1 VGAVR
6 PIRFGTDGWRGIIAA
21 DYTFDAVRACAQGFA
36 RYLQEVGVKKG
47 IVVGYDTRFAA
58 EDFARA
64 AAEVLCAQ
72 GIRVFLTP
80 RPTPTPV
87 VAHGILQLGA
97 DGAVVITASH
107 NPGRWQGFK
116 VRPSYGGSAPPEVLS
131 RIEALIPP
139 KEEWERVPTMAAEEA
154 RRRSLLEEFDPQP
167 GYFRH
172 LEETLDLEAV
182 RRAGLGV
189 VIDSMHGATAGYL
202 RRLLAGGQ
210 TRTWQ
215 IRGARNPAFPGM
227 ANPEPIARN
236 LRPLMRAVRRHRA
249 QVGLA
254 TDGDGD
260 RLGVVDEQGRFVDN
274 QRVFA
279 LLTYFLLEVEGLRGP
294 IVKSVTA
301 TRMVFPLAQPYSLP
315 IYETGVGFKFLGP
328 KMTEVDALVA
338 GEESGGYAFR
348 GHLPERDGIFSALR
362 FLELMVKR
370 GKTPSELVDELF
382 SRIGSHYYDRIDVE
396 IDAGRREEL
405 RARLQS
411 LAPSRVGGLAVVGR
425 DAIDGVRFLLDGG
438 WVVFRLSG
446 TEPLL
451 RIYSEVRG
459 EEGKVREVLADA
471 RRLVG
476 V

>member
-1 VGAVR
+1 MGAVK

-36 RYLQEVGVKKG
+36 RYLKEVGVQRG

-64 AAEVLCAQ
+64 AAEVLCAH
-72 GIRVFLTP
+72 GIPVFLTP

-116 VRPSYGGSAPPEVLS
+116 VRPSYGGSAPPEVLA

-139 KEEWERVPTMAAEEA
+139 REEWDRIPTLAAQEA
-154 RRRSLLEEFDPQP
+154 RRRGLLEEFDPRP
-167 GYFRH
+167 SYFRH
-172 LEETLDLEAV
+172 LEGLVDLEAL
-182 RRAGLGV
+182 RQAGLGV
-189 VIDSMHGATAGYL
+189 VVDPMHGATAGYL
-202 RRLLAGGQ
+202 RHLLAGGQ
-210 TRTWQ
+210 TRIWQ
-215 IRGARNPAFPGM
+215 IRGARNPLFPGM

-236 LRPLMRAVRRHRA
+236 LGPLMRAVRRHRA

-260 RLGVVDEQGRFVDN
+260 RLGVVDEGGRFVDN
-274 QRVFA
+274 QRVLA
-279 LLTYFLLEVEGLRGP
+279 LLVYYLLEVQGLRGP

-301 TRMVFPLAQPYSLP
+301 TRMVFPLAAPYALP
-315 IYETGVGFKFLGP
+315 VYETGVGFKFLGP
-328 KMTEVDALVA
+328 KMMEVGALVA

-348 GHLPERDGIFSALR
+348 DHLPERDGILSALR

-370 GKTPSELVDELF
+370 GKTPSQLVDELF
-382 SRIGSHYYDRIDVE
+382 SRLGPHFYDRIDVE
-396 IDAGRREEL
+396 IEEGRREEL
-405 RARLQS
+405 RARLEA
-411 LAPSRVGGLAVVGR
+411 LAPSRVGGLAVIGK

-459 EEGKVREVLADA
+459 EEKKVREVLADA
-471 RRLVG
+471 RRLLG